1 MWKKVIVKYASNIT
15 VPSAVQHMEVVNFS
29 VKAGAF
35 LVFSTEGASK
45 IRGIALT
52 VRLHHLDHTW
62 GSTHVLACMQYY
74 IKLQS

>member
-29 VKAGAF
+29 VKARAF
-35 LVFSTEGASK
+35 LVFSTEGASE
-45 IRGIALT
+45 IRGIALR
-52 VRLHHLDHTW
+52 VRSCHLDHTW
-62 GSTHVLACMQYY
+62 GSTRVLACMQYY